1 MKLISYIS
9 SLILGASLVLVFEP
23 FNFWFL
29 TFFIPLAFY
38 FLIREKDIKNS
49 FYLSWFFGFGLW
61 LFGVLWIENSI
72 YYYGGASKFLS
83 YFLVIC
89 LSAFLA
95 LLNSLFFVIFAYCKT
110 KTNFDI
116 LFLFPAV
123 WVGSEWL
130 REFTFSGFPWF
141 YLGYTSLDNF
151 IFSGFIPIFGV
162 FGMSFILIF
171 FPALTFL
178 MFKSFIFADQ
188 KKMALVYLTIFSLFL
203 FASFSFY
210 KVEWTSEKDEVNIV
224 IIQPNISIE
233 EKWSIEGEK
242 ESVDLFKSKNKEYS
256 SKSKDKDI
264 LSVVFWPEV
273 FLPGLK
279 SKYTEVIN
287 ELEFYASKSNFA
299 SVFGVLSKNN
309 DAEGVNNSLMSLGKL
324 NGKFDKQNLV
334 PFGEYVP
341 FPIFNSFFSFFNF
354 NRPNIVPSDNNVLIK
369 SKNLNISSA
378 ICYEIAYQ
386 DIFLK
391 HGEQSNLLF
400 NASNDNWFGNT
411 IGPYQHLQIARYRA
425 AENRKP
431 LVRSTSTGV
440 SALIDKFGNVVKKVD
455 LDNSDQSVKN
465 SQLIEANIFSRSGH
479 TPFITFGK
487 WPSIIFILIVIF
499 CSFFNR
505 ILKNEK
511 Y

>member
-1 MKLISYIS
+1 MFLFPF
-9 SLILGASLVLVFEP
+9 LILFLVFEP

-130 REFTFSGFPWF
+130 REFIFSGFPWF

-188 KKMALVYLTIFSLFL
+188 KKTALVYLTIFSLFL

-210 KVEWTSEKDEVNIV
+210 KVEWTSEKD
-224 IIQPNISIE
+224 
-233 EKWSIEGEK
+233 
-242 ESVDLFKSKNKEYS
+242 
-256 SKSKDKDI
+256 
-264 LSVVFWPEV
+264 
-273 FLPGLK
+273 
-279 SKYTEVIN
+279 
-287 ELEFYASKSNFA
+287 
-299 SVFGVLSKNN
+299 
-309 DAEGVNNSLMSLGKL
+309 
-324 NGKFDKQNLV
+324 
-334 PFGEYVP
+334 
-341 FPIFNSFFSFFNF
+341 
-354 NRPNIVPSDNNVLIK
+354 
-369 SKNLNISSA
+369 
-378 ICYEIAYQ
+378 
-386 DIFLK
+386 
-391 HGEQSNLLF
+391 
-400 NASNDNWFGNT
+400 
-411 IGPYQHLQIARYRA
+411 
-425 AENRKP
+425 
-431 LVRSTSTGV
+431 
-440 SALIDKFGNVVKKVD
+440 
-455 LDNSDQSVKN
+455 
-465 SQLIEANIFSRSGH
+465 
-479 TPFITFGK
+479 
-487 WPSIIFILIVIF
+487 
-499 CSFFNR
+499 
-505 ILKNEK
+505 
-511 Y
+511 

>member
-9 SLILGASLVLVFEP
+9 SLIIGASLILVFEP

-29 TFFIPLAFY
+29 AFFIPLSLY
-38 FLIREKDIKNS
+38 FLIKDHDIKSS
-49 FYLSWFFGFGLW
+49 FYLGWFFGFGLW
-61 LFGVLWIENSI
+61 LIGIFWIENSI
-72 YYYGGASKFLS
+72 YFYGGATKPVS

-95 LLNSLFFVIFAYCKT
+95 LLNGIFFGIFAYCKT

-116 LFLFPAV
+116 LFLFPSI

-130 REFTFSGFPWF
+130 REFLLSGFPWF

-151 IFSGFIPIFGV
+151 FFSGFVPIFGV

-171 FPALTFL
+171 IPALIFVL
-178 MFKSFIFADQ
+178 GKSLISGRQ
-188 KKMALVYLTIFSLFL
+188 KKISLVYLTIFSLFL
-203 FASFSFY
+203 FASFSSY
-210 KVEWTSEKDEVNIV
+210 KVEWTTKKDEVNVV

-233 EKWSIEGEK
+233 EKWSFRGEN
-242 ESVDLFKSKNKEYS
+242 ESINLFKSKIKEYS

-264 LSVVFWPEV
+264 LSIIFWPEV
-273 FLPGLK
+273 FLPGLS
-279 SKYTEVIN
+279 SKYTKVID
-287 ELEFYASKSNFA
+287 ELEIDISESNFA
-299 SVFGVLSKNN
+299 SIFGILSRN
-309 DAEGVNNSLMSLGKL
+309 DNGEGVSNSLMSLGKL
-324 NGKFDKQNLV
+324 NGKFDKQKLV

-341 FPIFNSFFSFFNF
+341 FTIFDSFFSFFNF
-354 NRPNIVPSDNNVLIK
+354 NRPNIVSSDKNVLIN
-369 SKNLNISSA
+369 SKDLNISSA

-391 HGEQSNLLF
+391 HGKQSNLLF
-400 NASNDNWFGNT
+400 NASNDNWFGDT

-431 LVRSTSTGV
+431 LIRSTSTGV
-440 SALIDKFGNVVKKVD
+440 SALINKFGNVVKSIDIDNLEQKV
-455 LDNSDQSVKN
+455 SD
-465 SQLIEANIFSRSGH
+465 SQQIESKIFTRSGH

-487 WPSIIFILIVIF
+487 WPSIFFILILIF
-499 CSFFNR
+499 GSFFNKMLR
-505 ILKNEK
+505 NEK
-511 Y
+511 D